1 MLVAS
6 ENHRTRVA
14 ACLDGYRSGIA
25 YVQNSQLKLT
35 IEPRTLNVMLILTV
49 GLMLASFVAY
59 AFVENFA
66 IIRTH
71 L

>member
-1 MLVAS
+1 LNFLAIARLDLRWEQKRLVS
-6 ENHRTRVA
+6 TM
-14 ACLDGYRSGIA
+14 
-25 YVQNSQLKLT
+25 T